1 MFYNEVFGLYPIDN
15 RDLLQA
21 LFFLSESQIKLHE
34 GRDHVIFMF
43 VTQVH
48 STASGT

>member
-1 MFYNEVFGLYPIDN
+1 MFYNEVFGLYLTDN
-15 RDLLQA
+15 GDSLQA

-34 GRDHVIFMF
+34 GKDHVIFMF

-48 STASGT
+48 NTPSGT